1 MAASNAELQ
10 REELEALQAIYE
22 DCCIVWEEERRLEV
36 LIRVPED
43 LCRQAAEC
51 ALPLSPLKLRVV
63 MTEGYPSTS
72 LPDYELDAAWTTP
85 EVYQEACAGLTES
98 AQSMGEGEVV
108 VFAWVEFLKDEGN
121 VIWNLARA
129 RLEEATTSLR
139 RAQENSDLVT
149 LRQQLLEDE
158 DVAGELK
165 DLDLRD
171 ALRGR
176 KTTRK
181 PADVLVEAPPIT
193 SDEPIT
199 ERKSTFQAHVAT
211 VLTVEQ
217 VKAMVATLGQN
228 SKIARATHNIMAYR
242 IYLEDSKSYMQD
254 YDDDGENAAGGRL
267 LHLLQVLNCRNV
279 CVVVSRWFGGVLLGP
294 ERFKL
299 INNCAR
305 AALVG
310 QGYVESEAKAP
321 GKGRAS
327 TKSRK

>member
-199 ERKSTFQAHVAT
+199 ERKSTFQVPPSLLICSSLMASH
-211 VLTVEQ
+211 
-217 VKAMVATLGQN
+217 TLGLC
-228 SKIARATHNIMAYR
+228 YR
-242 IYLEDSKSYMQD
+242 
-254 YDDDGENAAGGRL
+254 
-267 LHLLQVLNCRNV
+267 V
-279 CVVVSRWFGGVLLGP
+279 C
-294 ERFKL
+294 
-299 INNCAR
+299 
-305 AALVG
+305 
-310 QGYVESEAKAP
+310 
-321 GKGRAS
+321 
-327 TKSRK
+327 